1 MFDFSDLGWF
11 MLILG
16 IGLILYAATKFF
28 SGAPVSLGARGVI
41 AVIGIIFLVAAF
53 SLPGA
58 TTAPTQSVVPPPT
71 VVAPTITFSG
81 LSADTTVQGNSLHVL
96 TKVNVTTVGWTGGQP
111 AGGKITF
118 DAKILSNS
126 LNNTF
131 YSVVLGSNPTIAN
144 ATSGNLSHMIT
155 QYTNGS
161 LDAVI
166 QTPTATFTNS
176 ASAGETFN
184 VYVKAAA
191 TAQVNFTLYLNAQAF
206 ANLWDGSNGAGSS
219 LVFDFSIAG
228 VQYNVDAILI
238 GVAPS

>member
-1 MFDFSDLGWF
+1 MFNLTSLGWGL
-11 MLILG
+11 LIVG
-16 IGLILYAATKFF
+16 IIIIFYSATKFF
-28 SGAPVSLGARGVI
+28 SGTPVSLGARGFI
-41 AVIGIIFLVAAF
+41 AIIGIVFLVAAF
-53 SLPGA
+53 SLPAA
-58 TTAPTQSVVPPPT
+58 TTAPVQQVVPPPT
-71 VVAPTITFSG
+71 AIAPTITFSG

-111 AGGKITF
+111 SGGKITF

-131 YSVVLGSNPTIAN
+131 FSVVLGSNPTIAN

-161 LDAVI
+161 LDATI

-176 ASAGETFN
+176 ATAGETFN

-191 TAQVNFTLYLNAQAF
+191 TAQVNFTINLNAQAF